1 MTAIHLVSRRCEGC
15 ADCSGDGN
23 HYIAG
28 GETPRAVV
36 VRAPHPPTAR
46 SYVKRIPDDPVLAE
60 VVQRIV
66 EAIKPDLQRAYKAI
80 AVAEA
85 VRKAGATG

>member
-1 MTAIHLVSRRCEGC
+1 VPVIHLVSRRCEGC
-15 ADCSGDGN
+15 SDCSGDGT

-28 GETPRAVV
+28 DETPRTAV
-36 VRAPHPPTAR
+36 VRAPR
-46 SYVKRIPDDPVLAE
+46 SAVASVSNRFDDPRLAE

-80 AVAEA
+80 AAAEA
-85 VRKAGATG
+85 VHAARLSR